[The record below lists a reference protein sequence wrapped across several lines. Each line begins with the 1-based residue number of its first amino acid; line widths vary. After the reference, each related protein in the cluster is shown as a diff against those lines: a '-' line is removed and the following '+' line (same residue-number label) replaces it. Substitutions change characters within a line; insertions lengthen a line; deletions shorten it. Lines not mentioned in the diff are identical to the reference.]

1 MQGFSETPLSVC
13 SQPVLNT
20 LQRRTLLCSWEHR
33 IHDDFVPVRVVTRN
47 NLNSIIYRPRMFGRD
62 PEDEIKAS
70 WIEGVLS
77 EVSEFLKFWPG
88 EIIPARRDGEWEP

>member
-1 MQGFSETPLSVC
+1 MEEKRVLSL
-13 SQPVLNT
+13 SGGTRPGIVL
-20 LQRRTLLCSWEHR
+20 
-33 IHDDFVPVRVVTRN
+33 VVTRN

-77 EVSEFLKFWPG
+77 EPVVMVNGS
-88 EIIPARRDGEWEP
+88 RDHHLLFPN

>member
-1 MQGFSETPLSVC
+1 MVDERGSRGKDSAELNLFPWNPPL
-13 SQPVLNT
+13 
-20 LQRRTLLCSWEHR
+20 RREHR

>member
-1 MQGFSETPLSVC
+1 
-13 SQPVLNT
+13 
-20 LQRRTLLCSWEHR
+20 
-33 IHDDFVPVRVVTRN
+33 
-47 NLNSIIYRPRMFGRD
+47 MFGRD

-88 EIIPARRDGEWEP
+88 EIIPQLPARRDGQWEP

>member
-1 MQGFSETPLSVC
+1 MEEKRVLSL
-13 SQPVLNT
+13 SGGTRPGIVL
-20 LQRRTLLCSWEHR
+20 
-33 IHDDFVPVRVVTRN
+33 VVTRN